1 MFILPKQS
9 RFPEGY
15 ILYSFPSCV
24 KPAHLFDLN
33 NVKNP
38 ACAPVWKQRHVIQL
52 MIQKTAY
59 VLTPSSF
66 ITDVLSHMQQVVII
80 FLLYDT
86 AGPTVQ
92 LCFTQF
98 VVVVSRNV
106 WPYRAGGI
114 FFFWKEQRAAV
125 PRVCRHRAFDSA
137 SAFSAPLLFAVFVWC
152 YFSRKR
158 QTPLSSGSAVLLR
171 AIHACC
177 RAHRVKHNKGR
188 PLFTSGTNHP
198 DGTSINPP
206 PCRQWLECTYV
217 WPWTIQMRQRQ
228 IEWGCT
234 EAIFSLARWPV
245 SCSRLLSPP
254 HLLLV
259 MCQQLG
265 WVSQL
270 YLLGALS
277 CRPTFVPPQTDV
289 LPTLTC
295 LLEDPATHSSAPL
308 RVFFLFF
315 FSPSTV
321 AALFVFWGRH
331 RRGPRVRALISLFPF
346 SWKVIRFRLVVW
358 SRCITTPHT
367 EACFCSCLI

>member
-1 MFILPKQS
+1 MLHS
-9 RFPEGY
+9 VCCC
-15 ILYSFPSCV
+15 CV
-24 KPAHLFDLN
+24 
-33 NVKNP
+33 
-38 ACAPVWKQRHVIQL
+38 
-52 MIQKTAY
+52 QKCLA
-59 VLTPSSF
+59 VPGRRL
-66 ITDVLSHMQQVVII
+66 
-80 FLLYDT
+80 
-86 AGPTVQ
+86 
-92 LCFTQF
+92 
-98 VVVVSRNV
+98 
-106 WPYRAGGI
+106 

-308 RVFFLFF
+308 RFFFFVFFFPFHRGSPLRILREASARASSQSSDFFIPLFLEGDQIQTRGVV
-315 FSPSTV
+315 PLHHHSTHRSLLLQ
-321 AALFVFWGRH
+321 LFNINS
-331 RRGPRVRALISLFPF
+331 LQISL
-346 SWKVIRFRLVVW
+346 
-358 SRCITTPHT
+358 SRWFIFTNNTQGRIPTELPIHTPLL
-367 EACFCSCLI
+367 SV